1 MLTKNMKAA
10 YKFLTFIGAGLMLAG
25 MTGCSADFLDREPTG
40 NLTPEQ
46 IERSQWNSNVML
58 GMSNATT
65 RIAISLSSSSQ
76 DDFGQ
81 KAIDIVSDMLSGDA
95 AMRQN
100 MYGWFRTDLLL
111 DSYHS
116 TSSRSLQFW
125 NYNYSI
131 IYEANGVISS
141 SSGGTGEEPED
152 PEFKYYYA
160 VGKTMRAYSYFNL
173 VTLFGK
179 NWSEGADDK
188 VCPFVT
194 YQSEDGV
201 PVPGSTVDQVY
212 DSIIVDLEDAIAAF
226 DNATAAGVRA
236 SGLSNPDVDVAR
248 MILAS
253 ALLQRGNVE
262 ADDYVRAKDLALA
275 VVNGSGCSV
284 LPYNQLTTT
293 GFNTVNPSNWLWGF
307 DITTSNTTG
316 LASFWGF
323 MDIFTYGY
331 ADVGDI
337 HGINSHLYDAIPATD
352 GRKAWFLSP
361 EDAETVGLGVG
372 YAYAPWQK
380 FYDPAY
386 SLGGDR
392 SWTNDLVF
400 MRYEEAVLVAAEAAA
415 RSNDLNTSRQMLKLL
430 LDQRDPAKSA
440 TVDAMDQNQ
449 LLDELFF
456 FFLVELWGEG
466 RSLLTMKRF
475 KRNIQRS
482 EASLYYPNVAVNYDD
497 ERLYFETPRSVIQN
511 NPDFRN

>member
-1 MLTKNMKAA
+1 MKAA

-25 MTGCSADFLDREPTG
+25 ATGCSADFLDREPTG
-40 NLTPEQ
+40 QLTPEQ
-46 IERSQWNSNVML
+46 IEESQWNSNVML
-58 GMSNATT
+58 GMSNATS

-100 MYGWFRTDLLL
+100 MYGWFYTDLLL

-116 TSSRSLQFW
+116 TSSRSSQFW

-131 IYEANGVISS
+131 IYEANGVINS

-179 NWSEGADDK
+179 NWSEGADQK
-188 VCPFVT
+188 VCPLVMH
-194 YQSEDGV
+194 QSTTGE
-201 PVPGSTVDQVY
+201 PVPGSTVAEVY
-212 DSIIVDLEDAIAAF
+212 DTIVADLEDAIQAF
-226 DNATAAGVRA
+226 DNATSAGVRA
-236 SGLSNPDVDVAR
+236 SSMSNPDGNVAR
-248 MILAS
+248 MILAY
-253 ALLQRGNVE
+253 ALLQRGNAT
-262 ADDYVRAKDLALA
+262 ADDYATAKDLAME
-275 VVNGSGCSV
+275 VVNGSGRSV
-284 LPYNQLTTT
+284 LPYGQLTTT
-293 GFNTVNPSNWLWGF
+293 GFNTVNSSNWLWGF
-307 DITTSNTTG
+307 DITSSNSTG

-337 HGINSHLYDAIPATD
+337 HGINSHLFDAIPETD

-361 EDAETVGLGVG
+361 EEADLVGLGAG

-380 FYDPAY
+380 FYDSGYA
-386 SLGGDR
+386 LGGDR
-392 SWTNDLVF
+392 VWTNDLVF

-415 RSNDLNTSRQMLKLL
+415 RSNDLNTTRQMLKLL
-430 LDQRDPAKSA
+430 LDQRDPDKAA
-440 TVDAMDQNQ
+440 TIDAMDQSQ
-449 LLDELFF
+449 LLDDLFY
-456 FFLVELWGEG
+456 EWRIEMWGEG

-475 KRNIQRS
+475 KKSIQRS
-482 EASLYYPNVAVNYDD
+482 AASMAYPNVTINYDD
-497 ERLYFETPRSVIQN
+497 ERLYFETPQSVIQN
-511 NPDFRN
+511 NPDFRK